1 MSLAE
6 RIGIAVFAVFLFGK
20 CGAFIETTMSNE
32 YMICR
37 PVAGVFGTLGDGK
50 NSSEKGIMPV
60 LQGPEGSPGPPG
72 KTGLP
77 GPRGEPNYQKVSTIV
92 GDKMH
97 SINARL
103 FKLESEL
110 ASLKASGG
118 GGGGGGGGSS
128 GGYVPPTQ
136 SPEDI
141 KNAKDCMDKYKSPI
155 NIGTMCYNIIGGE
168 GLLWTFTAAESNC
181 SKLGGYLA
189 DLNSREVYD
198 KIYNYIDQTYS
209 TVVQAWTGMRYER
222 SRLLKT
228 DGTEPKFAKW
238 MSYNPRKST
247 SSFSSYYR
255 TYTYVLANI
264 DTSSRINGLQN
275 VPGTRKL
282 AYAICHFDT
291 SGAATTRRSTTTQ
304 KTTKTMPYANRR
316 YHYRPGLGN
325 DYY

>member
-209 TVVQAWTGMRYER
+209 TVVQAWTGMRYENNN
-222 SRLLKT
+222 LIKT
-228 DGTEPKFAKW
+228 DGKQAKFSKW
-238 MSYNPRKST
+238 MTYNPRKSGT
-247 SSFSSYYR
+247 SFYR
-255 TYTYVLANI
+255 SYTYILARI
-264 DTSSRINGLQN
+264 DTSSRVN
-275 VPGTRKL
+275 RKL
-282 AYAICHFDT
+282 SYAICHFDI
-291 SGAATTRRSTTTQ
+291 SGAVTTRRIITETTR
-304 KTTKTMPYANRR
+304 KTRRPYTRIS
-316 YHYRPGLGN
+316 YGPVRPLNIGD